1 MEKTKF
7 HSWKNGKLCKGCR
20 LCVEG
25 EKLVLFITG
34 ICPRNCWY
42 CSLSEKKKNKDV
54 IYANERPISNV
65 NEAVEEARLC
75 DAKGAGITGGD
86 PLSKLDRTIEYI
98 KKLKLEFGKDFHIH
112 LYTSLDLVDENKLES
127 LFNAGLDEIRF
138 HPDIEDDRYW
148 GRLNLAKKFRWKVG
162 VEIPVIPGFKE
173 KTIKLIEFVK
183 DKIDF
188 LNLNELEFSELNYG
202 EYEKRGLKT
211 KNGLS
216 YGIKGSE
223 ELALELLE
231 MFPSLNIHY
240 CTSKLK
246 DSVQLAKRIKKRAKN
261 IKEKFDIVTDEGM
274 LIRGAIYLDKD
285 IKRKFRLSD
294 LQEAKKKI
302 NLNEIKIDERKS
314 RLLLSKKNVIK
325 FSNKIK
331 SLGYIPAVVE
341 EYPTWDSLEIDVN
354 LI

>member
-1 MEKTKF
+1 
-7 HSWKNGKLCKGCR
+7 
-20 LCVEG
+20 
-25 EKLVLFITG
+25 
-34 ICPRNCWY
+34 
-42 CSLSEKKKNKDV
+42 
-54 IYANERPISNV
+54 
-65 NEAVEEARLC
+65 
-75 DAKGAGITGGD
+75 
-86 PLSKLDRTIEYI
+86 
-98 KKLKLEFGKDFHIH
+98 
-112 LYTSLDLVDENKLES
+112 
-127 LFNAGLDEIRF
+127 
-138 HPDIEDDRYW
+138 
-148 GRLNLAKKFRWKVG
+148 
-162 VEIPVIPGFKE
+162 
-173 KTIKLIEFVK
+173 
-183 DKIDF
+183 
-188 LNLNELEFSELNYG
+188 
-202 EYEKRGLKT
+202 
-211 KNGLS
+211 
-216 YGIKGSE
+216 
-223 ELALELLE
+223 

-354 LI
+354 FI

>member
-7 HSWKNGKLCKGCR
+7 YSWKNGKLCKGCR

-42 CSLSEKKKNKDV
+42 CSLSEKKKSQDV

-65 NEAVEEARLC
+65 NEAIEEAKLC

-86 PLSKLDRTIEYI
+86 PLSKLGRTVEYI
-98 KKLKLEFGKDFHIH
+98 KALKKEFGKDFHIH
-112 LYTSLDLVDENKLES
+112 LYTSLDLADEGKLES

-138 HPDIEDDRYW
+138 HPDIENNKLW
-148 GRLNLAKKFRWKVG
+148 NKLSLAKKFRWKAG
-162 VEIPVIPGFKE
+162 VEIPVIPGLKE
-173 KTIKLIEFVK
+173 KTIRLIEFVK

-188 LNLNELEFSELNYG
+188 LNLNELEFSELNYT

-211 KNGLS
+211 KNELS

-231 MFPSLNIHY
+231 MFPGTNIHY
-240 CTSKLK
+240 CTSRLK
-246 DSVQLAKRIKKRAKN
+246 DSVQLAKRIKRRAKN

-274 LIRGAIYLDKD
+274 LIRGAVYLDKNL
-285 IKRKFRLSD
+285 KRKFKPEELE
-294 LQEAKKKI
+294 EAKKKI
-302 NLNEIKIDERKS
+302 NLKEIKIDERKS

-325 FSNKIK
+325 FSDKIK
-331 SLGYIPAVVE
+331 KLGYIPAVVE

-354 LI
+354 FI